1 MGNRKVA
8 VIGLDCLEPTLVDR
22 WIDGLPNIKKLMDEG
37 IYGRLR
43 STDPP
48 ITIPAWTSMMTG
60 KSPGTLGF
68 YGFRNRSDYSY
79 DKLSFATSLLVK
91 EKTVWDYLS
100 SNGKRVILL
109 GVPQTYPPR
118 EVNGYLVSGFLAPD
132 TESDYTYPKE
142 LKEEIKRVVGDYML
156 DVSDFRTEDKERL
169 LKDIY
174 RLSEQRFSLARHL
187 INEKEWDF
195 FMMVD
200 MGPDR
205 LHHGFWKFFDETHPK
220 YVPGNPL
227 ENSIKEY
234 YEFLDS
240 QVGELL
246 THIPEDAVVIVV
258 SDHGAQSMMGGVA
271 INEWLIKKGYLVV
284 KDYPKEITPL
294 NKVEVDWE
302 RTKVW
307 GEGGYYS
314 RIFFNVE
321 GREPEGIIPKAE
333 YEDFLSVIT
342 KEISEMED
350 DRGNVLGN
358 VCLRPK
364 DLYREARGIP
374 PDLFVYF
381 GNLSWRSV
389 GSIGIGSHVTYEN
402 DTGPDDANHSFFG
415 FFSMTGTE
423 GRGVRNDLVIF
434 DVAPTILNIMGIDI
448 EDKIDGKVIV

>member
-1 MGNRKVA
+1 MENRKVV

-37 IYGRLR
+37 IHGKLR

-100 SNGKRVILL
+100 GAGKRVILL
-109 GVPQTYPPR
+109 GVPQTYPPK

-132 TESDYTYPKE
+132 TESNYTYPEE
-142 LKEEIKRVVGDYML
+142 LKSEIKEVVGDYML
-156 DVSDFRTEDKERL
+156 DVSGFRTEDKEQL

-174 RLSEQRFSLARHL
+174 RLSEQRFSVARHL
-187 INEKEWDF
+187 ITQKEWDY

-205 LHHGFWKFFDETHPK
+205 LHHGFWKFFDETHSK
-220 YVPGNPL
+220 YVPGNPF

-240 QVGELL
+240 QVGELIK
-246 THIPEDAVVIVV
+246 HIPGDTVIIVV
-258 SDHGAQSMMGGVA
+258 SDHGAQSMVGGVA
-271 INEWLIKKGYLVV
+271 INEWLIEKGYLVV
-284 KDYPKEITPL
+284 KDYPEKVTPL

-302 RTKVW
+302 KTKVW

-314 RIFFNVE
+314 RIFFNVK
-321 GREPEGIIPKAE
+321 GREPKGVIPSDE
-333 YEDFLSVIT
+333 YESFLNFIA
-342 KEISEMED
+342 KDISEMKD
-350 DRGNVLGN
+350 DKGNVLGN

-389 GSIGIGSHVTYEN
+389 GSLGIGSHITYEN

-415 FFSMTGTE
+415 FFSMTGTK
-423 GRGVRNDLVIF
+423 GKGKRDDLVIF
-434 DVAPTILNIMGIDI
+434 DVAPTILNIMGINI
-448 EDKIDGKVIV
+448 EDEIDGKVIF